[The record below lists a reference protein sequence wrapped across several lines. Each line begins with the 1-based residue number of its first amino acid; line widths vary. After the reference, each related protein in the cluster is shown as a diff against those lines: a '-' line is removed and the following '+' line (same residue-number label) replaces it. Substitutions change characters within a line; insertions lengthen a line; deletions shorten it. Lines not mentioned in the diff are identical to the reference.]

1 MLCVFVLIILTKVYA
16 LGYDQGIDKQD
27 YKLIICKYRS
37 TFFMRKIQSGKITLS
52 MRDYKEVC
60 EIRTSEEK
68 SNDRID
74 QIVDQGLHNGRKYRT
89 NDDTN
94 SHIHHIAFGN
104 EISEFV

>member
-37 TFFMRKIQSGKITLS
+37 TFLMRKIQSGKITLS

-60 EIRTSEEK
+60 EIHTSEEK

-74 QIVDQGLHNGRKYRT
+74 QMIYQGLHNNRKYRT

-94 SHIHHIAFGN
+94 SHIHYIAFGN
-104 EISEFV
+104 EIFKFI